1 MNKFQLKSLV
11 LVLPCRVGYT
21 SNKAICS
28 SPDLPQ
34 TSNLLIQSSLIQ
46 QIRAFPSSLMFIGGS
61 FGSFIFLKNKTNTIF
76 PCSYQFTGPS
86 SWHWYQT
93 YALLRFQGHLPH
105 LCHWWRS
112 CERQKTEET
121 IVPEWFFSSFW
132 RMKSLCSATLQY
144 HASRNMTAW
153 QFTLLQLWE
162 FIFPLRLFYACVPHA
177 FSGFSVVSS
186 CVCFCFFLF
195 PLDWLSLFLNA
206 FRLSLLFL
214 CYTLWQSDIKITIII
229 IIS

>member
-46 QIRAFPSSLMFIGGS
+46 QIRAFSSSLMFIGGS

-132 RMKSLCSATLQY
+132 RMKSLCSATLHY

-153 QFTLLQLWE
+153 QFTLLSSSENLSS
-162 FIFPLRLFYACVPHA
+162 L
-177 FSGFSVVSS
+177 SGSFM
-186 CVCFCFFLF
+186 
-195 PLDWLSLFLNA
+195 PASLTHLA
-206 FRLSLLFL
+206 VSLLFL
-214 CYTLWQSDIKITIII
+214 PASAFASFCSLWIGFLSSWMRSDCLYCFSVTPSGKAI
-229 IIS
+229 